1 MSPLKSNL
9 LTKARQIANCLELA
23 ILLESEAH
31 KPGNVSLVTDFEN
44 THYEHFLASAVAV
57 SSPFERA
64 AEVGITVSERK
75 IKANQVR
82 VGYVI
87 KDCVENINAWQRG
100 GNTLLGTVILL
111 SPMAIAA
118 GMTLAKNG
126 FEVASFRR
134 NLKIVVKSTT
144 PEDAVNLYSAIEIA
158 NPGGLGK
165 APDLDVTDPASKR
178 RILDDGITLYDVFK
192 IAERYDTI
200 CSEWT
205 SNYRVTFNIAYPIL
219 KQRLKKEANP
229 SQAIVQTFLE
239 VLSQVPDTFIA
250 RKAGNQKASE
260 VSLEA
265 RRIVDLGGVE
275 TSEGR
280 ERLRKF
286 DLQLRR
292 SGNLLNPGTTADIVA
307 AGLAVCTMN
316 GYRP

>member
-1 MSPLKSNL
+1 MSMNRHEDA
-9 LTKARQIANCLELA
+9 TNIARCLELA
-23 ILLESEAH
+23 ILLEASAH
-31 KPGNVSLVTDFEN
+31 KPGNVNIVTDFEH
-44 THYEHFLASAVAV
+44 TRYEHFLASAVAA
-57 SSPFERA
+57 SSSFKSA
-64 AEVGITVSERK
+64 ATQGLSSSEKRNFQLGLL
-75 IKANQVR
+75 IKQ
-82 VGYVI
+82 
-87 KDCVENINAWQRG
+87 CINDIAAWQRG

-118 GMTLAKNG
+118 GMTIAKNG

-134 NLKIVVKSTT
+134 NLKIVVESTT
-144 PEDAVNLYSAIEIA
+144 PDDAVNLYSAIEIA

-178 RILDDGITLYDVFK
+178 RILVDGVTLYDVFK
-192 IAERYDTI
+192 IAEKYDTI

-219 KQRLKKEANP
+219 KQRLKKEADP

-307 AGLAVCTMN
+307 AGLAVCTLN